1 MPRLFTAIS
10 LPADIKQ
17 ALLMQGGGIPGA
29 RWQRD
34 DQLHL
39 TLRFIGDVDGRQF
52 SDVAQILEMANA
64 KPFDI
69 SLAGIYQFGGK
80 NPHIVWAGV
89 EAGPAIFSL
98 ENSIDRLLQR
108 IGLPPEQ
115 RKYTP
120 HVTLA
125 RLKDASRRK
134 VMEYIADHSLF
145 KTPSFTVDAFHL
157 YSSQL
162 KGEGALYRVE
172 QTYSLSS

>member
-1 MPRLFTAIS
+1 MLS
-10 LPADIKQ
+10 
-17 ALLMQGGGIPGA
+17 GGIPGA

-39 TLRFIGDVDGRQF
+39 TLRFIGEVDGRQF
-52 SDVAQILEMANA
+52 SDVAQMLETVNA
-64 KPFDI
+64 EPFDI
-69 SLAGIYQFGGK
+69 SLAGVDQFGGM

-89 EAGPAIFSL
+89 DAGPAIFNL

-108 IGLPPEQ
+108 IGLPAEQ

-134 VMEYIADHSLF
+134 VMEYIAHHGLF
-145 KTPSFTVDAFHL
+145 RTPTFTVDAFHL

-162 KGEGALYRVE
+162 KGDGALYQIE
-172 QTYSLSS
+172 QSYPLSS